1 MMRFRA
7 ERFMQADDR
16 RRRRRRLIQ
25 IETVPI
31 LRILLATAHPHIPQ
45 IAGGAQS
52 STHELAREL
61 AGRGHETAVLAGL
74 TGAGKTGLRGRIML
88 KLTGRKAVR
97 DDELGYPTWRGW
109 RPWEAA
115 AELKSAFRPD
125 VTLVQSGQPV
135 KMAAAFEA
143 ADVATVVYL
152 RNVEEDDI
160 GGDPCALKGARFI
173 ANSRF
178 TSDWYRRRFGIESAV
193 IHPLIQAE
201 NYRTETART
210 HAVFIN
216 PHPDKGLDVAAAIA
230 KACPEIPFLFI
241 ETWTMD
247 AAERAALNAV
257 LAPLG
262 NVTLVPRTRDMRTI
276 YSNARVVLAPSRWE
290 EAFGRIAAEAHV
302 SGIPVIAS
310 DRGGLPEAVGEGG
323 ILVNADAPM
332 QTWVETLRRVWSDEA
347 VYADLSAKA
356 RAHAARPALDRAQQI
371 AALVAELERARAPA
385 PARQQ
390 ASA

>member
-1 MMRFRA
+1 M
-7 ERFMQADDR
+7 
-16 RRRRRRLIQ
+16 
-25 IETVPI
+25 
-31 LRILLATAHPHIPQ
+31 RILLATAHPHIPQ

-61 AGRGHETAVLAGL
+61 AARGHETAVLAGL
-74 TGAGKTGLRGRIML
+74 TGAGWLGLRGRAML

-97 DDELGYPTWRGW
+97 DDELGYPTWRAW
-109 RPWEAA
+109 HAWEAA
-115 AELKSAFRPD
+115 SELKAAFRPD

-143 ADVATVVYL
+143 AGVPAAVYL

-160 GGDPCALKGARFI
+160 GGDPRALKAARFI

-178 TSDWYRRRFGIESAV
+178 TKDWYRQRFGIESAV

-201 NYRTETART
+201 SYRTETART
-210 HAVFIN
+210 HVVFIN
-216 PHPDKGLDVAAAIA
+216 PHPDKGLEVALAVA
-230 KACPEIPFLFI
+230 KSCPDIPFLFI
-241 ETWTMD
+241 ETWIMSAEERATLD
-247 AAERAALNAV
+247 AA

-262 NVTLVPRTRDMRTI
+262 NVALVPRTRDMRTV
-276 YSNARVVLAPSRWE
+276 YSKARVVLAPSRWA

-323 ILVNADAPM
+323 VLVSADAPI
-332 QTWVETLRRVWSDEA
+332 QAWIDAVRRVWSDESA
-347 VYADLSAKA
+347 CADLSAKA
-356 RAHAARPALDRAQQI
+356 LAHAARSALDRAVQI
-371 AALVAELERARAPA
+371 AALVAELERTIAPTPARERAPA
-385 PARQQ
+385 
-390 ASA
+390 

>member
-1 MMRFRA
+1 
-7 ERFMQADDR
+7 MQADDR
-16 RRRRRRLIQ
+16 RRRLGRLIQ

-61 AGRGHETAVLAGL
+61 AARGHETAVLSGL
-74 TGAGKTGLRGRIML
+74 TGAGKTGLRGRILL

-109 RPWEAA
+109 HAWEAA
-115 AELKSAFRPD
+115 GELNSAFHPD
-125 VTLVQSGQPV
+125 VALVQSGQPV

-143 ADVATVVYL
+143 VGVPAAVYL

-160 GGDPCALKGARFI
+160 GGDPRTLKAARFI

-178 TSDWYRRRFGIESAV
+178 TSDWYRQRFGIESAV

-201 NYRTETART
+201 NYKTDTARS
-210 HAVFIN
+210 HVVFIN
-216 PHPDKGLDVAAAIA
+216 PHPDKGLDVAAAVA

-247 AAERAALNAV
+247 AGERAALNAV
-257 LAPLG
+257 IAPLR
-262 NVTLVPRTRDMRTI
+262 NVTLVPRTRDMRTV
-276 YSNARVVLAPSRWE
+276 YSKARLVLAPSRWE

-302 SGIPVIAS
+302 SGIPVVAS

-323 ILVNADAPM
+323 VLVNADAPM
-332 QTWVETLRRVWSDEA
+332 QAWIDAVRRVWSDET

-356 RAHAARPALDRAQQI
+356 LAHAARPALDRVQQI
-371 AALVAELERARAPA
+371 AALVAELERTIAPA
-385 PARQQ
+385 PTREKAP
-390 ASA
+390 A